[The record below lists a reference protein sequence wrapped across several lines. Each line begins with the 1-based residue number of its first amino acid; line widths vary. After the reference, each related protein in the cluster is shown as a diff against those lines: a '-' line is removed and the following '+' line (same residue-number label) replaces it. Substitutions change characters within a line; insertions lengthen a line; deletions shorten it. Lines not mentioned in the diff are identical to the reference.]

1 MSEPREVICRPR
13 WAGTLWFLAGLCAAG
28 TSAAVALAVAT
39 GALPWLIPALLCAS
53 AGVAALHR
61 ATGRVRAD
69 AHGLHVGSLVRSRS
83 VPWADIADLR
93 VHLKY
98 ANTPRTQDVRR
109 TVLVLTDGRKR
120 VLPLPIGVTAHD
132 PYFDATLDALRALH
146 RRHGNPRSDHLPV
159 VSHRTAGRGW
169 AVSLLFCVLLL
180 AGAGLAA
187 WAVPQAQSHERDWRS
202 AAPCGP
208 SGTTTTADGD
218 ADCLRTLPATIERTE
233 PNRPKKGSWLHLADG
248 RPVDRVAVS
257 ETAAREFRAGDRVR
271 LTLWRGSVM
280 KVEGER
286 HVWQSHVTGGGEV
299 AVLAAALALGAGYPA
314 ARIVLRLRA
323 RRRPDDEVLP
333 SAAPF
338 VAALVGTGL
347 WLLPLGYVHSE
358 APLGTRA
365 TLAWAGAGSLVS
377 LALLTWAW
385 RATRAGTPGAPTAP
399 DTAEETFIPAR
410 FLEATDYNPHHFG
423 THVVVGWGESPAV
436 TPHPGPGRYA
446 ARPIPVHRLTLK
458 TVRRARGGDGE
469 SVPKNWHVAELDDAG
484 TPVHLTAAPADLP
497 RLLAALT
504 DDRPPSGAPAA
515 PDQEDLVTERG
526 EHAG

>member
-1 MSEPREVICRPR
+1 
-13 WAGTLWFLAGLCAAG
+13 
-28 TSAAVALAVAT
+28 
-39 GALPWLIPALLCAS
+39 
-53 AGVAALHR
+53 
-61 ATGRVRAD
+61 
-69 AHGLHVGSLVRSRS
+69 
-83 VPWADIADLR
+83 
-93 VHLKY
+93 
-98 ANTPRTQDVRR
+98 
-109 TVLVLTDGRKR
+109 
-120 VLPLPIGVTAHD
+120 
-132 PYFDATLDALRALH
+132 
-146 RRHGNPRSDHLPV
+146 
-159 VSHRTAGRGW
+159 
-169 AVSLLFCVLLL
+169 
-180 AGAGLAA
+180 
-187 WAVPQAQSHERDWRS
+187 
-202 AAPCGP
+202 CGP
-208 SGTTTTADGD
+208 SGTTTADGD

-333 SAAPF
+333 SAAPL
-338 VAALVGTGL
+338 VAALVGAGL
-347 WLLPLGYVHSE
+347 GLLPLGYV
-358 APLGTRA
+358 
-365 TLAWAGAGSLVS
+365 
-377 LALLTWAW
+377 LTWAW

-423 THVVVGWGESPAV
+423 THVVVGGGESPAV

-497 RLLAALT
+497 RLLAALA